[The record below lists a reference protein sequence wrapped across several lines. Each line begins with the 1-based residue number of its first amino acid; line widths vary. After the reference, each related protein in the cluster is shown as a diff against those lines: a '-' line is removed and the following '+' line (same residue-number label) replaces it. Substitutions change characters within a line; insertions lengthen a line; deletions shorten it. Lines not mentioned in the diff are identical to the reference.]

1 MADPQVLTPL
11 DKLQKLREGKLEA
24 VDSAAIDAQKSI
36 GQFSRE
42 ISEVMNIAQMALL
55 TITPRPQMGPIIL
68 NCTLSEQHS
77 LEAEVTERPV
87 DADGSVSDHYI
98 RAPRIFS
105 MEATISEYPD
115 NLVHQ
120 FGFFGPGK
128 KYRFA
133 NRKATAWSDIKA
145 LWESETPFEVITELE
160 VYPRMLIV
168 NLETIKQDNS
178 DLLFRCLLKEY
189 RIIGLSIEDQL
200 AIDQLDYSS
209 EGADVGANQGT
220 QVADLG
226 LDIAA

>member
-1 MADPQVLTPL
+1 MADPQVLTPIDEL
-11 DKLQKLREGKLEA
+11 QKKREAKLQE

-36 GQFSRE
+36 GEFSRE
-42 ISEVMNIAQMALL
+42 ISELMNVSAIALL
-55 TITPRPQMGPIIL
+55 TVAQRPQLGPIVL
-68 NCTLSEQHS
+68 NCTLSEVHS

-98 RAPRIFS
+98 RLPRIFS

-115 NLVHQ
+115 NLAHQ
-120 FGFFGPGK
+120 YGHFGPGK
-128 KYRFA
+128 KYRYA
-133 NRKATAWSDIKA
+133 NRKATAWSDLKH

-160 VYPRMLIV
+160 IYPRMLILSV
-168 NLETIKQDNS
+168 ETIKQDNS
-178 DLLFRCLLKEY
+178 DLLFRALLKEY

-226 LDIAA
+226 LDVAA